1 MKLVEFQPLLFPSHD
16 RGGGGDGNR
25 SGANGGS
32 GVVILRYP
40 KGYTLNADPGHTVS
54 TTAVGT
60 QQVSTFTA
68 GSGNIT
74 FTV

>member
-1 MKLVEFQPLLFPSHD
+1 MQPNTG
-16 RGGGGDGNR
+16 GGGGDGNR